1 METWSAGK
9 ETVAKINIKTLRRLT
24 GPGGDVI
31 PVHFSNNNAGVVH
44 VLLPKLV
51 PDGCLQC
58 LSAHGHHV
66 EILADQ
72 NLHTS
77 CVPVL
82 GNLLGHLVLLQLS
95 SKQLGNRVFDVL
107 CLNLIVVRL
116 ELGHVLT
123 QLDGPEGGQLRL

>member
-31 PVHFSNNNAGVVH
+31 PVHLSNYNAGVVH
-44 VLLPKLV
+44 VLPKLV
-51 PDGCLQC
+51 PDGCEL
-58 LSAHGHHV
+58 
-66 EILADQ
+66 LAMPQ
-72 NLHTS
+72 RS
-77 CVPVL
+77 WPPR
-82 GNLLGHLVLLQLS
+82 GNSFRPEPSHQLRPGNLVLLQLS
-95 SKQLGNRVFDVL
+95 SKQLGDKVFDVL

-123 QLDGPEGGQLRL
+123 QLDGPEGGQLGL

>member
-1 METWSAGK
+1 MLAWS
-9 ETVAKINIKTLRRLT
+9 TF
-24 GPGGDVI
+24 
-31 PVHFSNNNAGVVH
+31 FSPSLSQMGVS
-44 VLLPKLV
+44 
-51 PDGCLQC
+51 CLQC

-66 EILADQ
+66 EILFDQ

-82 GNLLGHLVLLQLS
+82 WNLLGHLVLLQLS

-123 QLDGPEGGQLRL
+123 QLDGLEGGQLGR